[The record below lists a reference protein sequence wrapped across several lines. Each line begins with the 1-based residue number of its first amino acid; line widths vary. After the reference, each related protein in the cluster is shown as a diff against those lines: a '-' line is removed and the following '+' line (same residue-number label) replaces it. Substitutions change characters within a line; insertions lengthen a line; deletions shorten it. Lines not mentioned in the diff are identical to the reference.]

1 MKNFVHNMFIEHPK
15 SVDETYFEH
24 LRFASSF
31 ALGLFIAG
39 SAAIIHA
46 IYLAYVRK
54 PQAIKLRNFIAKLKI
69 ADIYFPYAF
78 AKWDKYQ

>member
-46 IYLAYVRK
+46 IIPSLCEKTASNK
-54 PQAIKLRNFIAKLKI
+54 IKELYSKI
-69 ADIYFPYAF
+69 ENR
-78 AKWDKYQ
+78 